1 MIRRFGAVPER
12 SIRYTRRP
20 GAYVILPYRGMILLT
35 YQAAPFWEFQL
46 PGGGIDL
53 GESPI
58 RALHREVL
66 EETGW
71 RLSKP
76 RRIGVFRKFVDMP
89 EYSLKAEKV
98 CTIYLAQPACRIGPP
113 READHSA
120 HWVPQNLVPSLL
132 KNSGDQHFMTK
143 YLSRARAG

>member
-1 MIRRFGAVPER
+1 MNELEIRRRPVQAR
-12 SIRYTRRP
+12 SAKTFDH
-20 GAYVILPYRGMILLT
+20 ILDTAIV
-35 YQAAPFWEFQL
+35 
-46 PGGGIDL
+46 
-53 GESPI
+53 
-58 RALHREVL
+58 VL

-71 RLSKP
+71 SLSKP

-132 KNSGDQHFMTK
+132 KNSGDQHFITK

>member
-1 MIRRFGAVPER
+1 
-12 SIRYTRRP
+12 
-20 GAYVILPYRGMILLT
+20 MILLT

-71 RLSKP
+71 SLSKP

-98 CTIYLAQPACRIGPP
+98 CTIYLAQPARRIGPP